1 MQNAIRSE
9 LHGFNTLRQL
19 GYDATC
25 GLCHAARFRD
35 TSNIIEYIREACWL
49 EVHYLWPAWQ
59 SVGESRNSAVT
70 DGTNVA
76 QFLGENYIRLQLTQK
91 QLIDSVNCAVIV
103 QRPPHPLI
111 DFPTRQASIVHWTMR
126 DPWPRVYSFWEIAF
140 MGNADDLVHQ
150 AKRGCDLGRSGQ
162 KRNDPGHFSFY
173 ALSPHQNRKGRIAQQ
188 RVRIISTTSPIV
200 RRSDALQNA
209 HRTRDQQDDDSE

>member
-1 MQNAIRSE
+1 MRSARSCTASTRSDN
-9 LHGFNTLRQL
+9 LAMMPRAPS
-19 GYDATC
+19 ATP
-25 GLCHAARFRD
+25 HASATRRIS
-35 TSNIIEYIREACWL
+35 SNISERL
-49 EVHYLWPAWQ
+49 
-59 SVGESRNSAVT
+59 VGSGSLPLAGLAKCRESRNSAVT